1 MKAAR
6 RILTVLGALA
16 LCLAA
21 LAVGCAVRHVLPA
34 LGTTV
39 VCAQEGA
46 EVVTEPIA
54 VARMARVDNN
64 VQGKVMIRDR
74 AVITTVFSNNGVE
87 PYERASIAAA
97 RINLCVEQGSRPE
110 DFRAV
115 EEGGSWFVVAGDR
128 MIISVAPMEDQAF
141 KTSAEAL
148 AGTWAAN
155 ITTALHEVFGT
166 QPQPSAATAAPEP
179 PVIEAREAQ
188 ADGGSVGVLL
198 IDGNEVV
205 RILAKSGSFE
215 PARRA
220 EILAQRLNK
229 LIAEGLQPSEVV
241 AGSLRTL
248 SIVKGRDQMLI
259 GIEPTEAEK
268 HGKLPSAV
276 AKQWASAISGA
287 LTAHYAPAQE
297 QLAGAT
303 PPEAGGSTSEADY
316 EKYEDRWVPI
326 VSILE
331 GTKLGVARVT
341 GPSDRVGLVQ
351 AVAQLETHWN
361 KFLELDVYV
370 PISTQ
375 VPGTV
380 LDRVQGCGVTGLGD
394 INIDLGL

>member
-6 RILTVLGALA
+6 RILAVLGALA

-21 LAVGCAVRHVLPA
+21 LAVGCAVRYVLPT

-46 EVVTEPIA
+46 EVVTEPVA
-54 VARMARVDNN
+54 VARMARVDNT
-64 VQGKVMIRDR
+64 VQGRVMMRDR
-74 AVITTVFSNNGVE
+74 AVITTLFSNNGVE

-97 RINLCVEQGSRPE
+97 RINLCVEQGAKPE

-155 ITTALHEVFGT
+155 IAAALHEVLGT

-179 PVIEAREAQ
+179 PVVEAREVQ

-198 IDGNEVV
+198 IDGKEVV
-205 RILAKSGSFE
+205 RILAKSGSFG

-220 EILAQRLNK
+220 EILAQRLRK

-241 AGSLRTL
+241 AGSLRSLT
-248 SIVKGRDQMLI
+248 IVKGRDQMLI

-276 AKQWASAISGA
+276 AKQWAGAISGA
-287 LTAHYAPAQE
+287 LTAHYAPRQE
-297 QLAGAT
+297 IAGAT
-303 PPEAGGSTSEADY
+303 PPEAGGTASEADY

-361 KFLELDVYV
+361 NFLELDLYI